1 MTDQPTNS
9 QNTALLNGRYRLLA
23 IVAGGG
29 MATVYKAQDT
39 LLNRVVAIK
48 TLRDH
53 FAQDPQF
60 VQRFREEAQSAAN
73 LNHPNIVTIYDVGSD
88 KVNGATR
95 YYIVMEFVEGQDLK
109 QAIRERAISGQLY
122 SIEEAVDI
130 TRQISEGVGYAH
142 RRGLVHCDL
151 KPQNVIITPE
161 GRAKVADFGIARAY
175 TAMVAE
181 RSDVVWGTPQ
191 YYSPEQAMGTAPTP
205 ASDCYSIGVMMFE
218 MLSGRLPFESRDA
231 RELARQHM
239 NVEPPAL
246 HTLNPNVPLQLEAIV
261 RRTLAKDPA
270 SRYRDAD
277 QLARVLMAY
286 LQQGEEQTLRQPFFT
301 APDQTAGRTSAGRTP
316 TPRPTGVNRT
326 SQTPQRPTTSPPP
339 TSGRTGNVYAAG
351 ATGATGASGGAG
363 SGASGALTGAT
374 PAQQGSTD
382 ILMWL
387 LGALAILC
395 VLGLIPLWVSVWRA
409 YSAPVS
415 SSTGTPGTGTPSFIL
430 ITSTTQPTGL
440 VAVPAI
446 KDLTV
451 AQANQQLS
459 ALGLQPKVVEERP
472 DVDATEAKVLEQHP
486 DAGTEVSAGSFVELV
501 VSKPTQAQPVPAE
514 LMGQVLTEGL
524 SQTLRTVGWNVVRE
538 EKFST
543 QPENTI
549 IDLNPP
555 AGTKLALSETLTITV
570 STGGRVD
577 LNVNM
582 NPVVI
587 DNARFG
593 QETYSPGQT
602 VQFSVQWRAI
612 GSVGHDY
619 RVFVHFLRIDGS
631 PVDGA
636 KTDGDRNPA
645 NSGVQAPTSSWTA
658 GTIVNDLYSV
668 TLPGDL
674 PAGNYRVEIGLYDDQ
689 GRLRVTDYGN
699 TPPQP
704 DGVNSVLVG
713 VVKVQ

>member
-9 QNTALLNGRYRLLA
+9 PNTALLNGRYRLLA

-48 TLRDH
+48 TLRER

-60 VQRFREEAQSAAN
+60 VERFREEAQAAAN

-88 KVNGATR
+88 YVTGATR

-109 QAIRERAISGQLY
+109 QAIRERTISGQPY
-122 SIEEAVDI
+122 SIEEAADI

-142 RRGLVHCDL
+142 KRGLVHCDL

-191 YYSPEQAMGTAPTP
+191 YYAPEQATGAVPTP
-205 ASDCYSIGVMMFE
+205 ASDVYSIGVIMYE
-218 MLSGRLPFESRDA
+218 MLTGRLPFESRDPQ
-231 RELARQHM
+231 ELARLHM

-261 RRTLAKDPA
+261 RRMMAKDPA
-270 SRYRDAD
+270 NRYRDAD
-277 QLARVLMAY
+277 QLARVLTAY

-301 APDQTAGRTSAGRTP
+301 APEQTAGRVL

-326 SQTPQRPTTSPPP
+326 SQTPQRSGAMTTS
-339 TSGRTGNVYAAG
+339 TSGRTGSTYP
-351 ATGATGASGGAG
+351 ATGASAATG
-363 SGASGALTGAT
+363 SVTGAN
-374 PAQQGSTD
+374 PAQQGNTD
-382 ILMWL
+382 ILVWL
-387 LGALAILC
+387 MGGFAILC
-395 VLGLIPLWVSVWRA
+395 VLGLIPLWVSVWRT

-415 SSTGTPGTGTPSFIL
+415 SSGINGTPTFTV
-430 ITSTTQPTGL
+430 ITSTVSTSGTLPNGL
-440 VAVPAI
+440 VPVPQLQ
-446 KDLTV
+446 DLTV
-451 AQANQQLS
+451 AQANQQLG
-459 ALGLQPKVVEERP
+459 ALGLQPRVVEERA
-472 DVDATEAKVLEQHP
+472 DVNATEAKVLEQRP
-486 DAGTEVSAGSFVELV
+486 AAGTQVSAGSFVELV

-514 LMGQVLTEGL
+514 LMGQVLSDGL
-524 SQTLRTVGWNVVRE
+524 NQTLKTVGWNVVRQ

-543 QPENTI
+543 LPENTI
-549 IDLNPP
+549 IDLDPP
-555 AGTKLALSETLTITV
+555 AGTKLAVGENLTVTV

-582 NPVVI
+582 NPVAI
-587 DNARFG
+587 DTARFG
-593 QETYSPGQT
+593 QEHYAPGQT
-602 VQFSVQWRAI
+602 VQFNVQWRAMVN
-612 GSVGHDY
+612 VGHDY
-619 RVFVHFLRIDGS
+619 RVFVHFLTATGS
-631 PVDGA
+631 PVDNA
-636 KTDGDRNPA
+636 KTDADRIPRN
-645 NSGVQAPTSSWTA
+645 NGVSAPTSSWTA
-658 GTIVNDLYSV
+658 GTIVNDVYSII
-668 TLPGDL
+668 LPGNL
-674 PAGNYRVEIGLYDDQ
+674 PSGNYRIEIGLYDDQ
-689 GRLRVTDYGN
+689 GRLRVVDYGN

-704 DGVNSVLVG
+704 EGVNSVLV
-713 VVKVQ
+713 KSIFIQ